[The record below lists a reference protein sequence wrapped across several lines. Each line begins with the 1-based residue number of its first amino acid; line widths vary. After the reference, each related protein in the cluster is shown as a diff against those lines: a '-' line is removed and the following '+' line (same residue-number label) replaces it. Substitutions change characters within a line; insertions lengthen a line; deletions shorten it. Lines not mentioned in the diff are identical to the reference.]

1 MSKAESAALDIMRSA
16 GAEPTVGRA
25 SKATIVIG
33 LTAPRTDPL
42 IMTAIFSN
50 LAEQSACAIQAA
62 TACQLP
68 SKLRPYFQIAQT
80 IRARR
85 FARAT
90 AVTL

>member
-1 MSKAESAALDIMRSA
+1 MSGAGSAARDIMRSA

-42 IMTAIFSN
+42 IMTAIFGN
-50 LAEQSACAIQAA
+50 LAEDSVCGIQAA
-62 TACQLP
+62 AACQLP
-68 SKLRPYFQIAQT
+68 SKLRPYFQIAQAM
-80 IRARR
+80 RARR

-90 AVTL
+90 VVTL

>member
-1 MSKAESAALDIMRSA
+1 MRSA

-42 IMTAIFSN
+42 IMTAIFGN
-50 LAEQSACAIQAA
+50 LAEDLVCGIQAA
-62 TACQLP
+62 ARQLP
-68 SKLRPYFQIAQT
+68 SKLRPYFQIAQAM
-80 IRARR
+80 RARR

-90 AVTL
+90 VVTL

>member
-1 MSKAESAALDIMRSA
+1 MRSA

-42 IMTAIFSN
+42 IMTAIFGN
-50 LAEQSACAIQAA
+50 LAEKSVCAIQAA
-62 TACQLP
+62 ACQLP

-80 IRARR
+80 MRARR